1 MEENT
6 LLCGQVA
13 EHTEEFNIK
22 AKLFCLIFITNEDL
36 ITNEEKYIRDMS
48 RRGIYF
54 IFLL

>member
-48 RRGIYF
+48 RRGI
-54 IFLL
+54 